1 MPANPNKLSQFWQEI
16 KRRRVIHVITVYA
29 SAAFVIIELVGNL
42 TEPLNLPTSLST
54 IVIIVLAVGF
64 PPAIILSWLY
74 DLTSGIFERTR
85 PMEDIQEEEKAKVP
99 NAWKITTYVSFLV
112 IAGLVVFNIV
122 TRGDVLKPGMIQSLA
137 ILPFENYTGDKQ
149 LDYVAAGMHSSLVG
163 DMGKLGALRVTG
175 KTSSSIYKN
184 TDKSALDIA
193 RELDVEA
200 LVEPAVMYYGDS
212 IRLQIKLITLYPKEK
227 QLFVEDYMVDKSQ
240 VLNLF
245 SKISKQI
252 ADEIMI
258 ELSPEEER
266 LFAKSRTVDR
276 EAYDE
281 YLKALGRVDFSRESL
296 YKSLEYLNN
305 AVEKEPDWAP
315 LYAGLVDVWVY
326 IQQMGLEST
335 SITSPKIYTNLNK
348 ALELDPDL
356 SDSHYLSGMIAYLM
370 EWNWE
375 KSEKEFLKALVI
387 NPSDAESRIFYAHL
401 LCILQRYD
409 EAIPQAQLALEL
421 DPLNPNMKIWY
432 SVVIRAVDDYD
443 PKSALELAE
452 EIAAADPNYYMAY
465 VAIEAAA
472 FYYRDYN
479 KVMEATKHVLA
490 KEVDFK
496 EVERI
501 FEESGFV
508 AANEEILRQLELI
521 AQNGLVSPVVMA
533 SRYMMV
539 DQPDKAMEWIEKGFE
554 VHDPQMPYIATPCF
568 FCEPLFDN
576 PRFIEIIQKMNLPL
590 PTSEPI
596 STH

>member
-29 SAAFVIIELVGNL
+29 SATFVIIELVGNL

-99 NAWKITTYVSFLV
+99 NAWKIATYVSFLV

-137 ILPFENYTGDKQ
+137 ILPFDNYTGDEQ
-149 LDYVAAGMHSSLVG
+149 LDYVAAGMHTALIG

-175 KTSSSIYKN
+175 KNSSSIFKN
-184 TDKSALDIA
+184 SGKSAPDIA

-281 YLKALGRVDFSRESL
+281 YLKALSWGDFSRESL

-315 LYAGLVDVWVY
+315 LYAGLVHVWMY

-335 SITSPKIYTNLNK
+335 SITSSNIYTNLNK

-356 SDSHYLSGMIAYLM
+356 SDSHNLSAMIAYLM

-375 KSEKEFLKALVI
+375 KSEKEFLKALAI
-387 NPSDAESRIFYAHL
+387 NPSDAGSRIFYAHL

-421 DPLNPNMKIWY
+421 DPLNPNMKMWA
-432 SVVIRAVDDYD
+432 SVVISADD
-443 PKSALELAE
+443 PKSALELVE
-452 EIAAADPNYYMAY
+452 EVAAADPNYYMAY
-465 VAIEAAA
+465 SAIKNAA
-472 FYYRDYN
+472 FYCRDYN

-490 KEVDFK
+490 KKVDFK
-496 EVERI
+496 EVDRI
-501 FEESGFV
+501 FGESGFV
-508 AANEEILRQLELI
+508 AAYEEILRQEELI
-521 AQNGLVSPVVMA
+521 AQNGFVAPVVMA

-554 VHDPQMPYIATPCF
+554 VRDPNMPYIATHGF
-568 FCEPLFDN
+568 LCEPLFDN

-590 PTSEPI
+590 PNSEPI